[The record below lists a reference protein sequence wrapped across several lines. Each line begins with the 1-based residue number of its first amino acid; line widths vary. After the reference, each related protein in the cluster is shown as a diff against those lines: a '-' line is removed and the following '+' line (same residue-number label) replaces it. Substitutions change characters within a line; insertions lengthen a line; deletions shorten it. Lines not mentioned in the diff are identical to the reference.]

1 MKSNFKWTL
10 LALTIPTLIAC
21 GGGSSSSSSSSTPA
35 AQDPLGLAVI
45 SAQSVAKVNSRVR
58 VDGLQ
63 SEGLDGESLS
73 YQWEISNKP
82 EGSTAS
88 LNNANAVSPYFTP
101 DIAGNYTLDL
111 VTKSGSKDSE
121 KVSYI
126 IDVSDASTNTQPI
139 VDLDFPDSVAI
150 GKTVDLHSQA
160 YDADG
165 DVLTYQWALL
175 SSPSNATMK
184 LTNSA
189 TPTANLLSNTA
200 GDYQLKL
207 TVSDGYET
215 ISEEMTVSYSA
226 ENVAPKASVK
236 NKQTFEL
243 GTSALLDATASTDG
257 NDDQI
262 TYEWKVVSQPENS
275 TATLSSTTDE
285 KPNFTPDLIGD
296 YVLSLTVSD
305 GELTS
310 KKEYIRLSATEVG
323 TSDLILKYAE
333 DTTARVWPFA
343 EQFTSNISTTGD
355 APAHVLLGT
364 FSLEAVGKDYTINET
379 TAIDYIGN
387 VDAVMTGMNA
397 GQVLN
402 AGDKINVKMWAE
414 PTQGQ
419 LSMISYG
426 FIVDTT
432 LEQYMGLGYMYTSTA
447 E

>member
-21 GGGSSSSSSSSTPA
+21 GGGSSSSTPA
-35 AQDPLGLAVI
+35 AQGPAGLAVI
-45 SAQSVAKVNSRVR
+45 TAQNVAKVDHRVR

-63 SEGLDGESLS
+63 SEGVDSQSVS
-73 YQWEISNKP
+73 YMWEISNKP
-82 EGSTAS
+82 DGSAAS
-88 LNNANAVSPYFTP
+88 LNNANSVSPYFTP
-101 DIAGNYTLDL
+101 DLVGNYTLDL
-111 VTKSGSKDSE
+111 VTQSGGKDSE
-121 KVSYI
+121 KVTHFI
-126 IDVSDASTNTQPI
+126 NVSDANTNTQPI
-139 VDLDFPDSVAI
+139 INLDIPANVAI
-150 GKTVDLHSQA
+150 GKTVDLRSQA

-165 DVLTYQWALL
+165 DVLTFQWALL
-175 SSPSNATMK
+175 SSPNNATMK

-215 ISEEMTVSYSA
+215 ISEEVTVSYSA
-226 ENVAPKASVK
+226 ENVAPEASVS

-243 GTSALLDATASTDG
+243 GESAQLDATASTDG

-275 TATLSSTTDE
+275 TATLSSTTE
-285 KPNFTPDLIGD
+285 AKPNFTPDLIGD
-296 YVLSLTVSD
+296 YVLSLAVSD

-310 KKEYIRLSATEVG
+310 KNEYIRLSATEVG
-323 TSDLILKYAE
+323 TSDLILMYAE
-333 DTTARVWPFA
+333 ETTARAWPFA
-343 EQFTSNISTTGD
+343 EQFNSNISTTGN
-355 APAHVLLGT
+355 APAHILLGT
-364 FSLEAVGKDYTINET
+364 FTLEAVGKDYTINET
-379 TAIDYIGN
+379 TAIDYMGN
-387 VDAVMTGMNA
+387 VNAVMTGMEA

>member
-1 MKSNFKWTL
+1 MKSNLKWTL
-10 LALTIPTLIAC
+10 LALSIPTLIAC
-21 GGGSSSSSSSSTPA
+21 GGGSSSSTPA
-35 AQDPLGLAVI
+35 AVAPSGLAVI
-45 SAQSVAKVNSRVR
+45 TAQSVAKVNNRVR
-58 VDGLQ
+58 VDGLK
-63 SEGLDGESLS
+63 SEGLDGQSIS
-73 YQWEISNKP
+73 YQWAISNKP
-82 EGSTAS
+82 DGSMVS
-88 LNNANAVSPYFTP
+88 LNSTTAVSPYFTP
-101 DIAGNYTLDL
+101 DMAGNYTLDL
-111 VTKSGSKDSE
+111 ITKSGGKDSE
-121 KVSYI
+121 KVSYV
-126 IDVSDASTNTQPI
+126 IDVSDASTNVQPMI
-139 VDLDFPDSVAI
+139 DLDIPESVAI

-160 YDADG
+160 YDVDG

-175 SSPSNATMK
+175 SAPNNATMK

-200 GDYQLKL
+200 GDYKLKL

-215 ISEEMTVSYSA
+215 ISEEVTVSYSA

-275 TATLSSTTDE
+275 TATLSNSTDAQ
-285 KPNFTPDLIGD
+285 PNFTPDLIGD
-296 YVLSLTVSD
+296 YVLSLAVSD

-310 KKEYIRLSATEVG
+310 KNEYIRLSATEVG
-323 TSDLILKYAE
+323 TSNLILKYAE
-333 DTTARVWPFA
+333 ETTARAWPFA
-343 EQFTSNISTTGD
+343 EQFNSNISTTGD
-355 APAHVLLGT
+355 APAHILLGT
-364 FSLEAVGKDYTINET
+364 FTLEAVGKDYIINET
-379 TAIDYIGN
+379 TAIDYMGN
-387 VDAVMTGMNA
+387 VKAVMTGIEVN
-397 GQVLN
+397 QVLN